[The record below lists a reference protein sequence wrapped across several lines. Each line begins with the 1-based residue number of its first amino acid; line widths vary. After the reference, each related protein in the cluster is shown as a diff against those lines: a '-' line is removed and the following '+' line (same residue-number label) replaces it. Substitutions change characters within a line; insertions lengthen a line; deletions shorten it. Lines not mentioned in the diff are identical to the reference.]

1 MAARHVHRCLLF
13 SNTPRLCAR
22 AAQSSRWYP
31 FSFLPERGTS
41 TAPQST
47 GIPTSAE
54 GEPTTATS
62 GSPQRTSAVRGG
74 VAARKWTR
82 ESRRTGAIALKL
94 GMTQLWSSGGNR
106 IAVTLL
112 QVCVCT
118 GERGGSPTLS
128 CVLISCR
135 SSTADCRQP
144 SGVCAY
150 KEQGGLLRPPSW
162 SCEPPQEA
170 QGKRT
175 HTSSHASRSVV
186 DGVCVCV

>member
-1 MAARHVHRCLLF
+1 MAARHVHGCLLF
-13 SNTPRLCAR
+13 SNTLRLCAR

-118 GERGGSPTLS
+118 GGGGGQPHAELRAHQLPLLHCRLSTTKWCMCVQRGRRAIT
-128 CVLISCR
+128 
-135 SSTADCRQP
+135 P
-144 SGVCAY
+144 S
-150 KEQGGLLRPPSW
+150 KLEL
-162 SCEPPQEA
+162 
-170 QGKRT
+170 
-175 HTSSHASRSVV
+175 
-186 DGVCVCV
+186 